1 MLACFNVRIIY
12 SVHSII
18 NNILLTFPPSQT
30 YYGADGID
38 IESVTD
44 ETQRAAMRAMV
55 KTYGQMPQQLFRDYY
70 HPNRTKSGVLTS
82 FRMRLG
88 TVLKKLTSNSPYVK
102 ITSQYFWMYLLVH
115 RAKITFYSSDC
126 DFIGA
131 QGGTPD
137 MQLSHLAMIECDKS
151 PEKLVYIGGGELVV
165 KGQQVLF
172 IPSSSPSNST
182 LLIQWGVWDNSILV
196 RTMASDGMVIRL
208 PSHPFN
214 KVTTMHIRTYVY
226 IYLST

>member
-1 MLACFNVRIIY
+1 M
-12 SVHSII
+12 
-18 NNILLTFPPSQT
+18 QT

-44 ETQRAAMRAMV
+44 ETQHAAMRAMV
-55 KTYGQMPQQLFRDYY
+55 KTYGQMPQQLFREYN
-70 HPNRTKSGVLTS
+70 HPNRTKSAVLTS

-88 TVLKKLTSNSPYVK
+88 TVLKKLTSNSPNVK
-102 ITSQYFWMYLLVH
+102 ITNPYFWIYMAVH
-115 RAKITFYSSDC
+115 RAKTTFSLSDC

-131 QGGTPD
+131 QGSPD
-137 MQLSHLAMIECDKS
+137 MQLSHLAEVDCNRS
-151 PEKLVYIGGGELVV
+151 PEKLVYMGGGELVV
-165 KGQQVLF
+165 KGQKVLF

-196 RTMASDGMVIRL
+196 RTIANDGMVVRL

-214 KVTTMHIRTYVY
+214 KVNSYHI
-226 IYLST
+226 